1 MIMMTSKNYEEFM
14 KIAII
19 EAKTSLKE
27 GNKEFGA
34 VVAKDRR
41 VIASAHNTEVTDQD
55 STAHAEMNAIRK
67 ASNIYRKDL
76 TGCLIISTHE
86 PCPMCAGAI
95 ILSNIS
101 EVVYGVSIRDS
112 IKAGR
117 DVINLSCQEIFKK
130 SNAEINIHDGILK
143 RECLKLYN
151 NDIRKLVRKFRKSEW
166 INIEKDLL
174 NKRMQWFENNKTIIG
189 KLKGSDLEKAYYLI
203 LMKIGIKS
211 SEAPIVEKSENK
223 IIFHSKNYCPSLEAC
238 IILGLDTREV
248 CKEIYE
254 RPTEEL
260 IRRLNPKLRFTRN
273 YECIRP
279 YSDYCEEIIT
289 LAEVNT

>member
-1 MIMMTSKNYEEFM
+1 MMTSKHYEEFM
-14 KIAII
+14 KIAIE

-27 GNKEFGA
+27 GNKGFGA
-34 VVAKDRR
+34 VVAKDGR
-41 VIASAHNTEVTDQD
+41 VIASAHDTEVTDQD
-55 STAHAEMNAIRK
+55 SIAHAEINAIRK
-67 ASNIYRKDL
+67 ASKIYRKDL

-86 PCPMCAGAI
+86 PCPMCTGAI
-95 ILSNIS
+95 IWSNIS
-101 EVVYGVSIRDS
+101 KVVYGVSIRDS

-117 DVINLSCQEIFKK
+117 DMINLSCKEIIKK
-130 SNAEINIHDGILK
+130 SNAEVNIQNGILK
-143 RECLKLYN
+143 KECLKLYN
-151 NDIRKLVRKFRKSEW
+151 NDIRKLVKEFRKSEW
-166 INIEKDLL
+166 INIEEDLL
-174 NKRMQWFENNKTIIG
+174 NKRMQWFESNKMMIR
-189 KLKGSDLEKAYYLI
+189 KLKGSDLEKAYHLI

-238 IILGLDTREV
+238 IILDLDTREV

-279 YSDYCEEIIT
+279 YSDYCEEIII
-289 LAEVNT
+289 LEK

>member
-1 MIMMTSKNYEEFM
+1 MMTSKHYEEFM
-14 KIAII
+14 KIAIE

-27 GNKEFGA
+27 GNKGFGA
-34 VVAKDRR
+34 VVAKDGR
-41 VIASAHNTEVTDQD
+41 VIASAHDTEVTDQD
-55 STAHAEMNAIRK
+55 STAHAEINAIRK
-67 ASNIYRKDL
+67 ASKIYKKDL

-86 PCPMCAGAI
+86 PCPMCTGS
-95 ILSNIS
+95 LVWSNIS
-101 EVVYGVSIRDS
+101 EVAYGVSIRDS

-117 DVINLSCQEIFKK
+117 DMINLSCKEIIKK
-130 SNAEINIHDGILK
+130 SNTEINIHGGILK
-143 RECLKLYN
+143 KECLKFYN
-151 NDIRKLVRKFRKSEW
+151 NDIRKLVEKFRISEW
-166 INIEKDLL
+166 VNIEEDLL
-174 NKRMQWFENNKTIIG
+174 NKRMRWFESNKIMIR
-189 KLKGSDLEKAYYLI
+189 KLIGSDLEKAYHLI

-223 IIFHSKNYCPSLEAC
+223 IIFHSKNHCPSLEAC
-238 IILGLDTREV
+238 IILDLDTRNI
-248 CKEIYE
+248 CKRIYE

-289 LAEVNT
+289 LGEVNT

>member
-1 MIMMTSKNYEEFM
+1 MTSKHYEEFM
-14 KIAII
+14 KMAIE

-27 GNKEFGA
+27 GNKGFGA
-34 VVAKDRR
+34 VVAKDGR
-41 VIASAHNTEVTDQD
+41 VIASAHDTEVTDQD
-55 STAHAEMNAIRK
+55 SIAHAEINAIRR
-67 ASNIYRKDL
+67 ASRIYKKDL

-86 PCPMCAGAI
+86 PCPMCTGSI
-95 ILSNIS
+95 IWSNIS

-112 IKAGR
+112 IKVGR
-117 DVINLSCQEIFKK
+117 DMINLSCKEIIKR
-130 SNAEINIHDGILK
+130 SSAEINIHNGILK
-143 RECLKLYN
+143 KECLKLYN
-151 NDIRKLVRKFRKSEW
+151 NDIRKLVKKFQTTKKFDWTITE
-166 INIEKDLL
+166 EDLL
-174 NKRMQWFENNKTIIG
+174 NKRMQWFENNKTMIH
-189 KLKGSDLEKAYYLI
+189 KLKGNDLEKAYYLI

-238 IILGLDTREV
+238 IILDLDTREV
-248 CKEIYE
+248 CKEVYE

-260 IRRLNPKLRFTRN
+260 IRRLNPKLKFTRN

-289 LAEVNT
+289 LEK

>member
-1 MIMMTSKNYEEFM
+1 MAMMTSKHYEEFM
-14 KIAII
+14 KIAIE

-27 GNKEFGA
+27 GNKGFGA
-34 VVAKDRR
+34 VVAKDGR
-41 VIASAHNTEVTDQD
+41 VIASAHDTEVTDQD
-55 STAHAEMNAIRK
+55 SIAHAEINAIRK
-67 ASNIYRKDL
+67 ASRNYRKDL

-86 PCPMCAGAI
+86 PCPMCTGSI
-95 ILSNIS
+95 IWSNIS
-101 EVVYGVSIRDS
+101 EVVYGVSIKDS

-117 DVINLSCQEIFKK
+117 DMINLSCKEIIRK
-130 SNAEINIHDGILK
+130 SNTRINIQNSILK
-143 RECLKLYN
+143 KECLKLYN
-151 NDIRKLVRKFRKSEW
+151 NDIRKLVRKFQKSEW
-166 INIEKDLL
+166 INIEEDLL
-174 NKRMQWFENNKTIIG
+174 NKRIQWFENNKTIIR
-189 KLKGSDLEKAYYLI
+189 KLKGNNLEKAYYLI
-203 LMKIGIKS
+203 LMKIGIKR

-238 IILGLDTREV
+238 IILDLDTREV

-260 IRRLNPKLRFTRN
+260 IRRLSPKLRFTRN

-289 LAEVNT
+289 LD